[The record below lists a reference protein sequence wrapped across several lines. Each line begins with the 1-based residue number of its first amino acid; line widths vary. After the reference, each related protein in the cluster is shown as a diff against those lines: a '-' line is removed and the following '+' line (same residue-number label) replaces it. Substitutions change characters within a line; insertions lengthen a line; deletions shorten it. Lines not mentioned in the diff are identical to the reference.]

1 MFYNVVTKWKKGEI
15 ITNTTT
21 ELTITTFLDYINY
34 INKPIKKIQ
43 RGSIVYSKV
52 TVSGKTHLQTGFRPY
67 LIVSNDICNRFS
79 PVLTAIPLTTK
90 VKKELPTH
98 VDIDGFG
105 LKQKSIA
112 LCEQIISI
120 DKNKITGFLGQVDNE
135 TLEKITQA
143 IKIQI
148 GAWYKSII
156 YITN

>member
-1 MFYNVVTKWKKGEI
+1 M
-15 ITNTTT
+15 
-21 ELTITTFLDYINY
+21 
-34 INKPIKKIQ
+34 
-43 RGSIVYSKV
+43 
-52 TVSGKTHLQTGFRPY
+52 
-67 LIVSNDICNRFS
+67 SNDICNRFS

-120 DKNKITGFLGQVDNE
+120 DKNKITGFLGQVDDE

-148 GAWYKSII
+148 GA
-156 YITN
+156 